1 MMEYVLSILVILIS
15 LVIGFLSS
23 KGELYDSQ
31 QNKNLWK
38 RFNIRGKWVIGL
50 TIAIV
55 IIAAIQLYLTN
66 RSQNEMKL
74 EITNKVKDETQNI
87 FDKLAI
93 ALEKQGLQYDSSTTE
108 LNYTTG
114 QKFRVAIRH
123 QNALYKERWEFEL
136 RNAKQQL
143 LNITELIF
151 KRFSSETGFNKFLS
165 GGALYEGRRFT
176 EAKAYLQDM
185 NTMIV
190 SLSSNIFL
198 AENPDAMKHWT
209 QISNAIDAVANH
221 PYDGCSSDEC
231 KKLAIELINARET
244 SFRELIR
251 ILKN

>member
-1 MMEYVLSILVILIS
+1 MEYVLSIIIIVLSLI
-15 LVIGFLSS
+15 IGILSS
-23 KGELYDSQ
+23 KGELYDIKQGKSWWEHF
-31 QNKNLWK
+31 NK
-38 RFNIRGKWVIGL
+38 RGKWVIGL
-50 TIAIV
+50 TTAI
-55 IIAAIQLYLTN
+55 IFISAAQLYLTN
-66 RSQNEMKL
+66 RSQNEMKH
-74 EITNKVKDETQNI
+74 EITNKVKDETQDI
-87 FDKLAI
+87 FNKLAI
-93 ALEKQGLQYDSSTTE
+93 ALEKQGLQYDSNTTE

-114 QKFRVAIRH
+114 QKFRGAIKH

-185 NTMIV
+185 NTMMV